1 MKENM
6 MTIFGKPLSEYVA
19 FAKVFLILIPLVGL
33 LRLGLSLEGVPQSTV
48 QFFSMTVLQFIGMA
62 YFAVRVHTTGFGSY
76 KQLLVIV
83 ALQNLTAQVIAIA
96 GILLAIITGVGNI
109 FSAPEFSFGGVNPWI
124 HLSMHV
130 FVGTILG
137 SLFPWA
143 VGSLILAITRKVSP
157 APQTA

>member
-1 MKENM
+1 

-48 QFFSMTVLQFIGMA
+48 QLFSMNALGFVGMA

-76 KQLLVIV
+76 KQLLVVV
-83 ALQNLTAQVIAIA
+83 ALQNLSGQVIAIL

-109 FSAPEFSFGGVNPWI
+109 YSAPDFSFGGVNPWV
-124 HLSMHV
+124 HLAMHV
-130 FVGTILG
+130 FVGTTVG
-137 SLFPWA
+137 SLVPWA
-143 VGSLILAITRKVSP
+143 IGSLILAVTRKVSP
-157 APQTA
+157 SPQTA

>member
-1 MKENM
+1 MKESF
-6 MTIFGKPLSEYVA
+6 MTIFGKPIGEYVA

-33 LRLGLSLEGVPQSTV
+33 LRLGLSLEGMPNSTV
-48 QFFSMTVLQFIGMA
+48 QWFSMTALGFIGMA

-83 ALQNLTAQVIAIA
+83 ALQNLSQQAIAIV

-124 HLSMHV
+124 HLTMHV
-130 FVGTILG
+130 FVGTT
-137 SLFPWA
+137 
-143 VGSLILAITRKVSP
+143 VGSLVPWAIGSLIMAVTRKVSP
-157 APQTA
+157 SPQTA